1 MSPRYPRAQPNGFW
15 KHETNSYANE
25 LANQE
30 AEDRAVIRLVGG
42 HLWDLKGNE
51 LLDAIIEEW
60 NTRAE
65 RSSEEYAAFRE
76 QVTQQ
81 AQIEGRNIP
90 FSDGFQTWWVSLVES
105 WPLWEVAEWSGGLLI
120 ELDGFDTQREF
131 QYILDI
137 LQDAITE
144 GKVTKQ
150 AQVNRAIE
158 WTQEQLQRLAQQPEP
173 ETPILPALP
182 ADERLEWLGTKVEF
196 TELAY
201 ALIEAGYVKASSR
214 AKAVA
219 TLASFF
225 RVPDFGK
232 PERALQIVKKRRER
246 NSEPVTPM
254 LDKLKESLK
263 RYLKRKQP

>member
-1 MSPRYPRAQPNGFW
+1 MNTRYPRAQPNGFW

-30 AEDRAVIRLVGG
+30 AEDRAVIRLIGG
-42 HLWDLKGNE
+42 RLWELKGDE
-51 LLDAIIEEW
+51 LLDAIVEEW
-60 NTRAE
+60 NTLAE
-65 RSSEEYAAFRE
+65 RSTEEYTAFRE
-76 QVTQQ
+76 QVAQQ

-90 FSDGFQTWWVSLVES
+90 FSDEFQAWWVSLVES
-105 WPLWEVAEWSGGLLI
+105 WPLWEVAEWSERLLI
-120 ELDGFDTQREF
+120 DLDGFDTQREF

-144 GKVTKQ
+144 GKVTKR
-150 AQVNRAIE
+150 AQVDRAIE
-158 WTQEQLQRLAQQPEP
+158 WTQEQLQRLAQQSDAPKP
-173 ETPILPALP
+173 QLALP
-182 ADERLEWLGTKVEF
+182 ADEQLEWLGTKVEF

-219 TLASFF
+219 TLANFF
-225 RVPDFGK
+225 GVPDLGK

-246 NSEPVTPM
+246 DSQPVTPM

-263 RYLKRKQP
+263 SYLKKSQL